1 MQKGHEPAPAIT
13 AEAHELTFP
22 HIVVCSFQTLF
33 TPFHVLSWI
42 QHQLIV
48 HPLHLTH
55 SLMSCLNQSLQFT
68 HKDTCRFF
76 ENLKHGLWI
85 KACFASQIFSNTKNK
100 STAPVISSIYTK
112 HCSSLLTKPCFQP
125 KQRKKEGNP
134 HFFTPSQEPEQ
145 NTVLAPDWFDNWVSL
160 RFTKL
165 SNFVLKL
172 LTYVILWHI
181 VMHQKVC
188 DCSW

>member
-13 AEAHELTFP
+13 AEAHKLTFP

-68 HKDTCRFF
+68 HAGFLKILNMESESKHVLHLRF
-76 ENLKHGLWI
+76 
-85 KACFASQIFSNTKNK
+85 SQTLKNK

-112 HCSSLLTKPCFQP
+112 HCSSLLTKPCSQP
-125 KQRKKEGNP
+125 KQRKKKEIPIFSHHLKN
-134 HFFTPSQEPEQ
+134 Q
-145 NTVLAPDWFDNWVSL
+145 NRTLF
-160 RFTKL
+160 
-165 SNFVLKL
+165 
-172 LTYVILWHI
+172 
-181 VMHQKVC
+181 
-188 DCSW
+188 